1 VTRYIID
8 ANGQSVAIELT
19 EVAGRRDEL
28 LAAFGACQEGRCS
41 CPTEEYEKVAEIEV
55 QPAGDQIAI
64 TLEAKPGTRLDP
76 AAISACLE
84 YTVGKSA
91 R

>member
-1 VTRYIID
+1 VTKFAID
-8 ANGQSVAIELT
+8 ADGPSVTIELT
-19 EVAGRRDEL
+19 KVAGPRDEL
-28 LAAFGACQEGRCS
+28 LEAFGECQAGRCS
-41 CPTEEYEKVAEIEV
+41 CPTEEYEKVAEMGV

-64 TLEAKPGTRLDP
+64 TLEAQPGTKLDP

-84 YTVGKSA
+84 YTVGKSG